1 MAAVAAPVYSTKGGT
16 VILGEINQVQKP
28 VVKHAKATG
37 WVAWKMKI
45 EGINGCP
52 DYWFF
57 KDGHLLIMEFKA
69 TDKEPNAQQVR
80 RHKELREA
88 GFEVHVIDDPARGI
102 ELLDAWS

>member
-1 MAAVAAPVYSTKGGT
+1 M
-16 VILGEINQVQKP
+16 ILGEINQVQKP
-28 VVKHAKATG
+28 VVKHAKATS

-57 KDGHLLIMEFKA
+57 KAGHLLIMEFKA
-69 TDKEPNAQQVR
+69 TGERANAQQVR

-88 GFEVHVIDDPARGI
+88 GFDVHVIDDPARGI